1 MKKSITA
8 IVLLMALSGCED
20 ATKIID
26 QAQEAANQAV
36 DGLQENVESVD
47 LSQLSL
53 DQFGDAA
60 GSAQALAASIQE
72 AADADF
78 ADPTALVEVREH
90 IANAYSC
97 LVDATSE
104 STAEKLLNSVLSSIS
119 SEDALSVIDNGIEK
133 AKAAQEC
140 VM

>member
-36 DGLQENVESVD
+36 DGLQEKVESVD

>member
-1 MKKSITA
+1 MKKSITT

>member
-47 LSQLSL
+47 LSQLNL
-53 DQFGDAA
+53 DQFGEAA

-72 AADADF
+72 AANADL
-78 ADPTALVEVREH
+78 ADPTALVEVREQ

-104 STAEKLLNSVLSSIS
+104 STAEKLLNSVLSSIG